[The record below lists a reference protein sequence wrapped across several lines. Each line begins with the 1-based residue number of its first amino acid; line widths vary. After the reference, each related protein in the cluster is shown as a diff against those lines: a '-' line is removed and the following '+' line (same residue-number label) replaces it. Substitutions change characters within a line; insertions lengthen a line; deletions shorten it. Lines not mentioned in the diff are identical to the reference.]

1 MSGVKKEKKNKL
13 IKNLFEAGFGMKRS
27 THSDSLRL
35 TVAMATRLS
44 ILPGTANDCFIYT
57 HIRHSCRLSYFPFLG
72 GLTSTENKVHS
83 TAEIF

>member
-1 MSGVKKEKKNKL
+1 MSGVKKKEKKKKL
-13 IKNLFEAGFGMKRS
+13 IKNLFEAGFGMKRT

-44 ILPGTANDCFIYT
+44 ILPGTANDALYI
-57 HIRHSCRLSYFPFLG
+57 HIRHSCRLSYFPFFF
-72 GLTSTENKVHS
+72 GLTSTENKVHT